1 MVWILFFAVIAILLA
16 LDLGVFHKKDE
27 VVSMKNSLIWT
38 AVWVGIALLFGI
50 AIYWIYENDLFELN
64 KHKISGSKA
73 LMEYYTGY
81 VIEES
86 LSLDNIFVIA
96 MIFKFF
102 KIEKQFQHRILF
114 WGIIGAVFFRLG
126 MIVLGAAFVEK
137 FDWAMYVFGGILIF
151 SALKMI
157 KENDNESEDFKKS
170 LGVRMLSKI
179 YPIDWTIKNG
189 NYLAKVNGKTVA
201 TSLLAALVVVEFS
214 DILFA
219 IDSIPAIFSVTK
231 EPFIVFTS
239 NIFAILGLRNLYFFL
254 SNMLDKFHYMKYAL
268 IGVLL
273 FVGLKMIFHDYLHIL
288 VEKTWISLVI
298 ILGLLTAGV
307 VVSMVSNRNAEMK
320 NHEVE

>member
-1 MVWILFFAVIAILLA
+1 MIWILFFVVIAILLA

-38 AVWVGIALLFGI
+38 GVWVGMALLFGI
-50 AIYWIYENDLFELN
+50 AIYWIYEHNLFDLN
-64 KHKISGSKA
+64 KHGISGSKA
-73 LMEYYTGY
+73 LVQYYTGY

-96 MIFKFF
+96 MIFKYF
-102 KIEKQFQHRILF
+102 KIPSQFQHRILF
-114 WGIIGAVFFRLG
+114 WGITGAVFFRLG

-137 FDWAMYVFGGILIF
+137 FDWAMYVFGGILIV

-157 KENDNESEDFKKS
+157 KEGDEDEDDFKKS
-170 LGVRMLSKI
+170 IGVRLLSKI
-179 YPIDWTIKNG
+179 YPIDWTIKSG
-189 NYLAKVNGKTVA
+189 KYLAKVNGKTVA

-254 SNMLDKFHYMKYAL
+254 SNMLDKFHYMKFAL

-273 FVGLKMIFHDYLHIL
+273 FVGLKMIFHDYLHVL
-288 VEKTWISLVI
+288 TEKTWISLVI
-298 ILGLLTAGV
+298 ILGLLAAGV
-307 VVSMVSNRNAEMK
+307 VASMVSNSHKEK
-320 NHEVE
+320 LSKK

>member
-1 MVWILFFAVIAILLA
+1 MIWILFFAVIAILLA

-38 AVWVGIALLFGI
+38 SVWVGVALLFGI
-50 AIYWIYENDLFELN
+50 AIYWIYENDLFDLN
-64 KHKISGSKA
+64 KHNISGSKA
-73 LMEYYTGY
+73 LMQYYTGY

-102 KIEKQFQHRILF
+102 KIENQFQHRILF

-157 KENDNESEDFKKS
+157 KENDGDSEDFKKS
-170 LGVRMLSKI
+170 LGVRLLSKI
-179 YPIDWTIKNG
+179 YPIDWSIKNG
-189 NYLAKVNGKTVA
+189 KYLAKVNGKTVA

-298 ILGLLTAGV
+298 ILGLLASGV
-307 VVSMVSNRNAEMK
+307 IVSLVSNRN
-320 NHEVE
+320 EVKSE

>member
-1 MVWILFFAVIAILLA
+1 MVWILFFAVIAVLLA

-27 VVSMKNSLIWT
+27 VVTMKNSLIWT
-38 AVWVGIALLFGI
+38 AVWIGVALLFGI
-50 AIYWIYENDLFELN
+50 AIYWIYESNLFDLN
-64 KHKISGSKA
+64 KHNISGSKA
-73 LMEYYTGY
+73 LMQYYTGY

-102 KIEKQFQHRILF
+102 KIESQFQHRILF

-126 MIVLGAAFVEK
+126 MIVLGAAFVQK

-157 KENDNESEDFKKS
+157 KENDDDSEDFKKS
-170 LGVRMLSKI
+170 VGVRLLSKI

-189 NYLAKVNGKTVA
+189 KYLANVNGKTVA

-219 IDSIPAIFSVTK
+219 IDSIPAIFSVTQ

-254 SNMLDKFHYMKYAL
+254 SNMIDKFHYMKYAL

-298 ILGLLTAGV
+298 ILGLLAAGV
-307 VVSMVSNRNAEMK
+307 IVSMISNRSEAK
-320 NHEVE
+320 EVQ